1 MAGGRVP
8 WGWMGEEKKLRNQGQ
23 GPFCGQERNPSRL
36 PSALQVCSPNG
47 EPRPSPRGKED
58 AAPVATPGSPYPGPH
73 PSQRAELEAT
83 MAASNLEAVS
93 PPRQRGAASNP
104 HPLVCFYFIPRS
116 LSLPHQEVI
125 FNTILL
131 TGLLG
136 DYVKHLEQSPVR
148 SKCHSYWFHKGNS
161 AFIEVRNRVPSFIHS
176 AVLLS
181 IYSDNQ

>member
-23 GPFCGQERNPSRL
+23 EPFCGRERNPSRL

-47 EPRPSPRGKED
+47 EPWPSPRGKQD
-58 AAPVATPGSPYPGPH
+58 AAPVATPGSPYPRPPPLPESRTGSNRG
-73 PSQRAELEAT
+73 SQQSR
-83 MAASNLEAVS
+83 SIS

-104 HPLVCFYFIPRS
+104 HPLVCFYFLPRS

>member
-1 MAGGRVP
+1 MDRRETRAG
-8 WGWMGEEKKLRNQGQ
+8 
-23 GPFCGQERNPSRL
+23 CL
-36 PSALQVCSPNG
+36 PSCRCVLLMGSHGHPQGARKML
-47 EPRPSPRGKED
+47 RPSPRL
-58 AAPVATPGSPYPGPH
+58 AHLTPGPH

-136 DYVKHLEQSPVR
+136 DYVKHLEQSLVR